1 MRIPNQQPLVQPS
14 GSARIAIVGAAPCR
28 DEENL
33 GALLTGISGKML
45 HGVLGQVGIPLNQC
59 FVGNLSQRR
68 PMNDFFDK
76 FTWHDLQED
85 ITTLRRDLE
94 AFQPSIVL
102 CLGNA
107 PLHLFRHGNF
117 DPGRH
122 GHLFNWHSKIQLYR
136 GTLFESSWIP
146 GLKCVAT
153 YDFTQVS
160 REFDLQAYSK
170 FDITRLRDES
180 FDPTLQLP
188 ERAIGIAGVHMPPEK
203 AIEILKMMEQG
214 TETISIDIEG
224 YPGNITCIAFSRR
237 PGNAL
242 VIPFAGI
249 DGLSTWDE
257 WTERALWAAV
267 KSLIECPTAPKLAQN
282 GFYDFFALAW
292 TLGITV
298 QNWAHDTILG
308 WWELYPELKMGLA
321 TQASILT
328 KEPYYKPDKDEGSLK
343 FPSNEDF
350 WRYNGI
356 DAAVTLECHQK
367 QLAIMTPAQ
376 RGHYQF
382 NMEIAIPVLY
392 IMLRGIRWD
401 KKQARIQR
409 KQALKEVFV
418 LQAQIDA
425 ASNRTE
431 LLAALRDE
439 PTLATLILRQLGGS
453 NPMVKKVVTEIQYQP
468 MRWNGK
474 KWVKNGRLSDVTPPD
489 AARSTEPPVAEQ
501 EWFRPKPRQVLR
513 RTQFAPKTLN
523 ELNAHILGSNA
534 KEWKRVRTLLK
545 GIDPT
550 DLAALGEL
558 SILLGLAVNASSTNA
573 GGDAQDFVY
582 TTCGLRRIFKDER
595 TGRYS
600 MESEAD
606 HRRRLKGQKV
616 SNPAGKKPCTDQ
628 QSLDQLYARSQ
639 DVRVLWVL
647 QQRRLKK
654 VATDLQIEVDI
665 DSRVRASVS
674 LIKET
679 GRMSEKKS
687 PLNTGLNRQALNKDL
702 RNVCIADPGCVFIQ
716 RDLSGAD
723 SWTVAAECAVD
734 DDRTMLDDLLAGLKP
749 AKILALLYVC
759 GPSINLLDRDAL
771 KAKLAEEEPSFPP
784 WLYAGAKACVHGSSY
799 LMGHNTMIDTLLKG
813 SMADLPLKL
822 EDAKPLVLTKLQVE
836 TLQNLFFSRYPGLA
850 KWHQREGWNLM
861 IKGSVTMS
869 TGHTRTVF
877 GRKAEIKKGHL
888 VPCHETLKAILST
901 KPQYYTT
908 LGVKLALWNL
918 WNDPQNRDA
927 TGALRIEP
935 LVLVHDSILVQTRER
950 DKDLA
955 RVKMREWF
963 DNELDIANEKITIP
977 ADGSIATDW
986 SMKNAETL

>member
-180 FDPTLQLP
+180 FDPILQLP
-188 ERAIGIAGVHMPPEK
+188 ERAIGIAGVHMPPKK

-367 QLAIMTPAQ
+367 QLALMTP
-376 RGHYQF
+376 GHSAVTISSTWRSPSRCSTSCCGESAGTR
-382 NMEIAIPVLY
+382 NRL
-392 IMLRGIRWD
+392 
-401 KKQARIQR
+401 
-409 KQALKEVFV
+409 
-418 LQAQIDA
+418 
-425 ASNRTE
+425 ASS
-431 LLAALRDE
+431 A
-439 PTLATLILRQLGGS
+439 S
-453 NPMVKKVVTEIQYQP
+453 K
-468 MRWNGK
+468 
-474 KWVKNGRLSDVTPPD
+474 LSRRSSSFRH
-489 AARSTEPPVAEQ
+489 RSTQPATAPNSSPP
-501 EWFRPKPRQVLR
+501 
-513 RTQFAPKTLN
+513 
-523 ELNAHILGSNA
+523 
-534 KEWKRVRTLLK
+534 
-545 GIDPT
+545 
-550 DLAALGEL
+550 
-558 SILLGLAVNASSTNA
+558 
-573 GGDAQDFVY
+573 
-582 TTCGLRRIFKDER
+582 C
-595 TGRYS
+595 
-600 MESEAD
+600 
-606 HRRRLKGQKV
+606 
-616 SNPAGKKPCTDQ
+616 
-628 QSLDQLYARSQ
+628 
-639 DVRVLWVL
+639 
-647 QQRRLKK
+647 
-654 VATDLQIEVDI
+654 AT
-665 DSRVRASVS
+665 
-674 LIKET
+674 
-679 GRMSEKKS
+679 S
-687 PLNTGLNRQALNKDL
+687 P
-702 RNVCIADPGCVFIQ
+702 
-716 RDLSGAD
+716 
-723 SWTVAAECAVD
+723 
-734 DDRTMLDDLLAGLKP
+734 
-749 AKILALLYVC
+749 
-759 GPSINLLDRDAL
+759 PS
-771 KAKLAEEEPSFPP
+771 PP
-784 WLYAGAKACVHGSSY
+784 
-799 LMGHNTMIDTLLKG
+799 
-813 SMADLPLKL
+813 
-822 EDAKPLVLTKLQVE
+822 
-836 TLQNLFFSRYPGLA
+836 
-850 KWHQREGWNLM
+850 
-861 IKGSVTMS
+861 
-869 TGHTRTVF
+869 
-877 GRKAEIKKGHL
+877 
-888 VPCHETLKAILST
+888 
-901 KPQYYTT
+901 
-908 LGVKLALWNL
+908 
-918 WNDPQNRDA
+918 
-927 TGALRIEP
+927 
-935 LVLVHDSILVQTRER
+935 
-950 DKDLA
+950 
-955 RVKMREWF
+955 
-963 DNELDIANEKITIP
+963 
-977 ADGSIATDW
+977 
-986 SMKNAETL
+986 